1 MPKRRQDVLREQT
14 ERPTY
19 DLRSAISELV
29 HWLNVWMEQGPTV
42 PAVMVQA
49 LWLINLAGVPHSGVH
64 RKMTSWV
71 LQLMREVAH
80 GRADP
85 LDALNTM
92 KGWEYGPTD

>member
-1 MPKRRQDVLREQT
+1 MPKRCKDIPRENT
-14 ERPTY
+14 ERPIY

-29 HWLNVWMEQGPTV
+29 HWMNVWMEEGPTV

-64 RKMTSWV
+64 RKMMSQV
-71 LQLMREVAH
+71 LRLMREVAH

-85 LDALNTM
+85 LEVLNTM
-92 KGWEYGPTD
+92 KEMERG

>member
-1 MPKRRQDVLREQT
+1 MPKRRKDIPRENT
-14 ERPTY
+14 ERPIY

-29 HWLNVWMEQGPTV
+29 HWMNVWMEEGPTV

-64 RKMTSWV
+64 RKMMSQV
-71 LQLMREVAH
+71 LRLMREVAH

-85 LDALNTM
+85 LEALNTM
-92 KGWEYGPTD
+92 KEMERG